1 MTTEKQEKEFQDPGN
16 FIYQTILASN
26 KKIKKKKK
34 KKKNH
39 QSLYYKVVNNFLKLP
54 LYKPKTT

>member
-34 KKKNH
+34 KKKKIIN
-39 QSLYYKVVNNFLKLP
+39 LYTTKLSI
-54 LYKPKTT
+54 TF

>member
-34 KKKNH
+34 KKKKKI
-39 QSLYYKVVNNFLKLP
+39 SNFLIQICQ
-54 LYKPKTT
+54 

>member
-34 KKKNH
+34 KY

>member
-34 KKKNH
+34 KIIN
-39 QSLYYKVVNNFLKLP
+39 LYTTKLSI
-54 LYKPKTT
+54 TF

>member
-34 KKKNH
+34 KKKIIN
-39 QSLYYKVVNNFLKLP
+39 LYTTKLSI
-54 LYKPKTT
+54 TF